1 MFYIL
6 FAAQLILNFLWTP
19 LFFGHG
25 HMELAMVDLVAMWVI
40 VLVMIYLTWSRGLEV
55 AAYLL
60 IPYIVWLTFAGYL
73 NAGAIYLN

>member
-1 MFYIL
+1 
-6 FAAQLILNFLWTP
+6 
-19 LFFGHG
+19 
-25 HMELAMVDLVAMWVI
+25 
-40 VLVMIYLTWSRGLEV
+40 MIYLTWSKGLEV